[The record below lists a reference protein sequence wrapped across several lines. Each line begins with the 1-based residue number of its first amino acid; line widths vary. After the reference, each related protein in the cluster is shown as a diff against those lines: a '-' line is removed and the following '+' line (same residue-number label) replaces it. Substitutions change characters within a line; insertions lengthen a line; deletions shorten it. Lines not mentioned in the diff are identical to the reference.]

1 MSEDAKNMEKIV
13 VQVPAAS
20 LRVEEALCPKGCD
33 LMDPAVKIHGHSSIA
48 LRFAFDDEQ
57 GTIHLD
63 PNYGTFDNVS
73 DAEIP
78 KGKVVEFSCPHCGVS
93 LRDEGELCRTCSS
106 PMFALH
112 LPKGGLL
119 EGCLKS
125 GCFYHTLRIVDLDA
139 HFLRVSRDEI
149 GISRYDV

>member
-1 MSEDAKNMEKIV
+1 MSDEKKKMEKVV

-20 LRVEEALCPKGCD
+20 LRVEDVRCPKGCD
-33 LMDPAVKIHGHSSIA
+33 LMDPAVPIHGHPSIGI
-48 LRFAFDDEQ
+48 RFSFGDRE

-63 PNYGTFDNVS
+63 PNYGTYDNVS
-73 DAEIP
+73 DIEIP
-78 KGKVVEFSCPHCGVS
+78 VGTIVEFRCPHCDAS
-93 LRDEGELCRTCSS
+93 LRDEDERCTTCSS

-125 GCFYHTLRIVDLDA
+125 GCFYHTLRIVDPDA
-139 HFLRVSRDEI
+139 HFLRVSRDEL
-149 GISRYDV
+149 GMSRYDV

>member
-1 MSEDAKNMEKIV
+1 MSEEKKKMEKVV

-20 LRVEEALCPKGCD
+20 LRVEEVRCPKGCD
-33 LMDPAVKIHGHSSIA
+33 LMDRSVPIHGHPSIA
-48 LRFAFDDEQ
+48 LRFSIDDRE

-63 PNYGTFDNVS
+63 PHYGTFDNIS
-73 DAEIP
+73 DIEIP
-78 KGKVVEFSCPHCGVS
+78 KGKIVELRCPHCGVS
-93 LRDEGELCRTCSS
+93 LQEEDERCGTCSS
-106 PMFALH
+106 PLFALH

-149 GISRYDV
+149 GMSRYDV